1 MRILYVA
8 RDLGNEKNG
17 ASSVMKRNREA
28 LRHIV
33 EESNIKDFLLPKS
46 SIKNVVSSIIH
57 TGSYGVTPEIEK
69 SLLSIISIDQPDL
82 VFVESSS
89 NGSIFQNLK
98 KIGIKSICFAHN
110 VDTNLSKA
118 ELTSRLPLIAIPKYI
133 LTRINEKRT
142 AKYTDTL
149 ICLTQRDSEGFK
161 NTFGRKADYIFP
173 ITFPLKQLS
182 EILPTQ
188 ESSVPHFLFVGSD
201 FFPNVEG
208 IKWFI
213 TEVAPHVKMN
223 FRIVGGCCQNPII
236 KNLPLPPNVILAGY
250 ADDLSIEYRNAS
262 GVIAPIFKGSGMKT
276 KTVEAMSYGKSIF
289 GTDEAFAGIDVDYSK
304 IGGLCNTAEDF
315 IKKLNSF
322 NGNYINEYT
331 RMIFESHFSDEIF
344 VEKLRKCIEETLASN
359 QFEK

>member
-1 MRILYVA
+1 MKVLYIA
-8 RDLGNEKNG
+8 KELSGINNG
-17 ASSVMKRNREA
+17 AFYVMNRNRFAIEHIIGKDN
-28 LRHIV
+28 LR
-33 EESNIKDFLLPKS
+33 NFNLPES

-57 TGSYGVTPEIEK
+57 IGSYGVTPEIEK

-98 KIGIKSICFAHN
+98 KIGVKSICFAHN

-182 EILPTQ
+182 EILPTH
-188 ESSVPHFLFVGSD
+188 ESSIPHFLFVGSD

-223 FRIVGGCCQNPII
+223 FRIVGGCCQNPVI
-236 KNLPLPPNVILAGY
+236 KNLSLPPNVTLVGY

-276 KTVEAMSYGKSIF
+276 KTIEAMSYGKSIF

-304 IGGLCNTAEDF
+304 IGGLCNTSEDF

-322 NGNYINEYT
+322 NGDYINEYT

-359 QFEK
+359 

>member
-1 MRILYVA
+1 MKIVYIA
-8 RDLGNEKNG
+8 RGLCGERNG
-17 ASSVMKRNREA
+17 ASQVMERNRKA
-28 LRHIV
+28 LKKIAGRDNLI
-33 EESNIKDFLLPKS
+33 EYYLPKAN
-46 SIKNVVSSIIH
+46 IKNVIVSLIRL
-57 TGSYGVTPEIEK
+57 GSYGVTKCEEK
-69 SLLSIISIDQPDL
+69 RILETICFNKPDF
-82 VFVESSS
+82 VFIESSS
-89 NGSIFQNLK
+89 FGSLY
-98 KIGIKSICFAHN
+98 KILSKNKIKTICLAHN
-110 VDTNLSKA
+110 LDT
-118 ELTSRLPLIAIPKYI
+118 ELCRQEITSRSPLISLPKYI
-133 LTRINEKRT
+133 ATHFNEIIT
-142 AKYTDTL
+142 VKYADRL
-149 ICLTQRDSEGFK
+149 ICLNDRDSNGFYK
-161 NTFGRKADYIFP
+161 TFGRKADYIFP

-182 EILPTQ
+182 DILPTQ